1 MDIQTKYPKCRAKSS
16 SKNEKTFRMQE
27 TVDRI
32 QNGEKQ
38 KQERGLA

>member
-1 MDIQTKYPKCRAKSS
+1 MIHATYPKCGAKSS

-38 KQERGLA
+38 NQERELA